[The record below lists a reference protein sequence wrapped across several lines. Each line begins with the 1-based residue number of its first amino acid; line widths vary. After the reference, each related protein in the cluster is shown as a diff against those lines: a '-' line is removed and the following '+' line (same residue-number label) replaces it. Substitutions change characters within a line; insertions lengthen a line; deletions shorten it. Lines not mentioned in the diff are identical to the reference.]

1 MRVAGSRNTARR
13 LQKRA
18 EQEPTVHQ
26 NTHSAVKLLEN
37 EGAYADDGAGS
48 KSAKRCPGH

>member
-1 MRVAGSRNTARR
+1 MRVVVSRNTTRR

-26 NTHSAVKLLEN
+26 NTHCAIKLLEN
-37 EGAYADDGAGS
+37 EGAHADDGAGP
-48 KSAKRCPGH
+48 KSAKRCPGN